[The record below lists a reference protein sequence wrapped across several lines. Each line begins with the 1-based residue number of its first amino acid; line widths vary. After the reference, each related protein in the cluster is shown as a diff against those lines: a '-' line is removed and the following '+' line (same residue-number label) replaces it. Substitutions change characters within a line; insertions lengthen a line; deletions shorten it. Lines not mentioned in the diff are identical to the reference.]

1 MVKQALKSSSQTTWI
16 CWAEFTLF
24 LPIGLWDH
32 ELQIELFENP
42 NMELIS
48 TFKILPSFPNVF
60 TNLCLHQPLPIK
72 DENIW
77 DQESHKMTTK
87 GQKLWLGIR
96 KVCMEWV
103 LSELS
108 SWTYL
113 SFCFLT
119 FVQQG
124 AALYQLHE
132 STPTGLCSNGKQC
145 MDHVKHCFTLF
156 FPWKWEW
163 DYGWGLGVGME
174 ESQLI
179 LKESTRQGSIC
190 QNGIHR
196 QLFLLESG
204 KDGAGRIL
212 VSTIGFTQKQIPRQ
226 WLESK

>member
-1 MVKQALKSSSQTTWI
+1 MIKQALKSSSQTTWI
-16 CWAEFTLF
+16 CGAEFTLF

-32 ELQIELFENP
+32 KLQIELFENP

-48 TFKILPSFPNVF
+48 IFKILPSFPNVF

-77 DQESHKMTTK
+77 DQESYKMTTK
-87 GQKLWLGIR
+87 GQRLWLGIH

-132 STPTGLCSNGKQC
+132 STPTGLCSNGK
-145 MDHVKHCFTLF
+145 HSVKRNTNI
-156 FPWKWEW
+156 
-163 DYGWGLGVGME
+163 V
-174 ESQLI
+174 
-179 LKESTRQGSIC
+179 
-190 QNGIHR
+190 
-196 QLFLLESG
+196 LL
-204 KDGAGRIL
+204 
-212 VSTIGFTQKQIPRQ
+212 
-226 WLESK
+226 